1 MTSLQQK
8 QKRAP
13 ILKPQEIPLTTV
25 EAKNVTQL
33 KPLLETYGVAVIALS
48 DISTKDRNNAVKNTT
63 FYQNANAI
71 FKNKPIREPTLAQ
84 KLMSQKYIQPKAS
97 DAASGMLHQYF
108 TLIHHMLHDSK
119 LLRNVLIQ
127 CWKTTPYVQ
136 IVYVCPIASNLMI
149 IHQFEGK
156 NIFEV
161 NNGNIKLL
169 SGEIACI
176 AAIAGQRRFV
186 FWDMKDA
193 NLKPLYDLWVE
204 NGRKNWT
211 KPDPH

>member
-48 DISTKDRNNAVKNTT
+48 DISTKDRNNAVKNTP

-84 KLMSQKYIQPKAS
+84 KLMSQNIFNRKAP

-108 TLIHHMLHDSK
+108 TPIHHMLHDSK
-119 LLRNVLIQ
+119 LLRNVFDTMSG
-127 CWKTTPYVQ
+127 KPTPYAPNRLRV
-136 IVYVCPIASNLMI
+136 SNRFKFNDNSL
-149 IHQFEGK
+149 HLEGK

-169 SGEIACI
+169 SGEMHALQQLPDKDDSFL
-176 AAIAGQRRFV
+176 GHERR
-186 FWDMKDA
+186 
-193 NLKPLYDLWVE
+193 
-204 NGRKNWT
+204 
-211 KPDPH
+211 